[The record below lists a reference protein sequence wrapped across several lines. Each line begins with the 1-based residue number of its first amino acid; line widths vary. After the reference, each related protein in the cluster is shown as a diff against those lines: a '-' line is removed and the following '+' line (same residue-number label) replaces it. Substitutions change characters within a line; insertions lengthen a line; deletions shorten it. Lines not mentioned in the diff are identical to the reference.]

1 VINFRIEIRGAELP
15 RYNRVRFISGGLKIL
30 MPLSR
35 LHETENAER
44 RTAESI
50 GNVKK
55 RAHGWTSV
63 ARRKGKADVAARA
76 PWWTDG

>member
-1 VINFRIEIRGAELP
+1 
-15 RYNRVRFISGGLKIL
+15 
-30 MPLSR
+30 LSR
-35 LHETENAER
+35 LHETEKCRA
-44 RTAESI
+44 AESI
-50 GNVKK
+50 GNAKE

>member
-1 VINFRIEIRGAELP
+1 MINFRIEIRGAELP

-35 LHETENAER
+35 LHETE
-44 RTAESI
+44 
-50 GNVKK
+50 KC
-55 RAHGWTSV
+55 RAADSGDKEQAQGWTSV

>member
-35 LHETENAER
+35 LHETEKCRA
-44 RTAESI
+44 AESI
-50 GNVKK
+50 GNAKE